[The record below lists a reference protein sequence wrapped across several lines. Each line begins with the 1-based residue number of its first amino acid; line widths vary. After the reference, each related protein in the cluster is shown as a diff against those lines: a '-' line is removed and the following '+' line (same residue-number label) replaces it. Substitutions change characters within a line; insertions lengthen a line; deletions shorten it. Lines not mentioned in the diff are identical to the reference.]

1 MNPERLVTMQ
11 YDAVFLLYQLRYSAD
26 YEERITVKCHILSHK
41 ANNSPFCN
49 ALQLQWVTL
58 KCRRTGFGHKTQS
71 TE

>member
-1 MNPERLVTMQ
+1 MQ

-49 ALQLQWVTL
+49 ELQLRWEKNL
-58 KCRRTGFGHKTQS
+58 KFRLKIGGK
-71 TE
+71 